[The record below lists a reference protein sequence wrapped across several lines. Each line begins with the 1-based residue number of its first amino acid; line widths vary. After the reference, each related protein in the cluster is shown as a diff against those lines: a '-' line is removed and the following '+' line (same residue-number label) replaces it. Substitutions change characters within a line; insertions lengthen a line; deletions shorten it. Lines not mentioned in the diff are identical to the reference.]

1 MVATFYTEHYTN
13 INLDIIIDKYGLNRF
28 SNLGDIEWCCADWCK
43 NFGSGAERYL
53 MNPENSNAY
62 QSIAA
67 TVFDYL
73 QYGEPEQRKIVEY

>member
-28 SNLGDIEWCCADWCK
+28 SNLGDIEWCCTDWCK
-43 NFGSGAERYL
+43 NFGAGVERYL

-67 TVFDYL
+67 TIFDYL
-73 QYGEPEQRKIVEY
+73 QYGEPEHRKVVEY